1 MKTDYSSF
9 TGGFDQNGS
18 WRLFAL
24 RKDFVPAGKLLAE
37 DDITVSTVAPL
48 HLLNEIGPG
57 TFKESAK
64 FVHNC
69 EYRLFQRPDDAIHR
83 GFDKQTE
90 KDLSRPGNFISN
102 FQCLD
107 EKDAK
112 EQISKTLTFDQYTD
126 PMRDLI
132 LSASGKRGKPANSFL
147 LQIRVSWMGNPLKTQ
162 GIYKQDPICS
172 IKISISSIGRYPI
185 AKKIKS

>member
-1 MKTDYSSF
+1 MLRSLV
-9 TGGFDQNGS
+9 GS
-18 WRLFAL
+18 EMCIR
-24 RKDFVPAGKLLAE
+24 D
-37 DDITVSTVAPL
+37 S
-48 HLLNEIGPG
+48 
-57 TFKESAK
+57 
-64 FVHNC
+64 HNC

-132 LSASGKRGKPANSFL
+132 LSASGKEGEASQFVSSANPRIVDGKPTKNPRY
-147 LQIRVSWMGNPLKTQ
+147 LQTRPDLF
-162 GIYKQDPICS
+162 DP
-172 IKISISSIGRYPI
+172 
-185 AKKIKS
+185 KSVYLALAGTRCEEN

>member
-1 MKTDYSSF
+1 M
-9 TGGFDQNGS
+9 
-18 WRLFAL
+18 
-24 RKDFVPAGKLLAE
+24 RKDFIPANKILAE

-48 HLLNEIGPG
+48 HLLEEIGPG
-57 TFKESAK
+57 TFQESAK

-102 FQCLD
+102 FQCL
-107 EKDAK
+107 ESEDAK
-112 EQISKTLTFDQYTD
+112 EQISKTLTFQKYTD

-132 LSASGKRGKPANSFL
+132 LSSAEKEGKESQFVSSPLTLELWMETNQKPKIFAN
-147 LQIRVSWMGNPLKTQ
+147 QT
-162 GIYKQDPICS
+162 
-172 IKISISSIGRYPI
+172 
-185 AKKIKS
+185 

>member
-1 MKTDYSSF
+1 MKNLITRLLRV
-9 TGGFDQNGS
+9 GFDQNGS

-24 RKDFVPAGKLLAE
+24 RKDFIPANKILAE

-48 HLLNEIGPG
+48 HLLEEIGPG
-57 TFKESAK
+57 TFQESAK

-102 FQCLD
+102 FQCL
-107 EKDAK
+107 ESEDAK
-112 EQISKTLTFDQYTD
+112 SKFPKHL
-126 PMRDLI
+126 PSKNILI
-132 LSASGKRGKPANSFL
+132 LCEILFYHPQKKKVKKANL
-147 LQIRVSWMGNPLKTQ
+147 YPPLTLEL
-162 GIYKQDPICS
+162 
-172 IKISISSIGRYPI
+172 
-185 AKKIKS
+185 

>member
-1 MKTDYSSF
+1 MPYGKI
-9 TGGFDQNGS
+9 
-18 WRLFAL
+18 LFPL
-24 RKDFVPAGKLLAE
+24 EKILAE

-112 EQISKTLTFDQYTD
+112 EQISKTLSFEKYTD

-132 LSASGKRGKPANSFL
+132 LSSAEKQGEESQFVSSANPRDSGWKTNQKPKIPAD
-147 LQIRVSWMGNPLKTQ
+147 KT
-162 GIYKQDPICS
+162 
-172 IKISISSIGRYPI
+172 
-185 AKKIKS
+185 